1 MTCPRYGLLCKVL
14 LPGDGAWLE
23 ALKCVG
29 FALLA
34 ALPVWLGA
42 QALFYMC
49 FFLLKSS
56 TAASLIAVGVVALM
70 GQIIA
75 LLALVVRV
83 PSPMA
88 GELLLRLHDIL
99 LTTPLEGIMDRIGD
113 WSVVGWAWAVGIG
126 WFLATTAAGV
136 LTFRKREIS

>member
-1 MTCPRYGLLCKVL
+1 M
-14 LPGDGAWLE
+14 
-23 ALKCVG
+23 
-29 FALLA
+29 
-34 ALPVWLGA
+34 WLGA

>member
-1 MTCPRYGLLCKVL
+1 M
-14 LPGDGAWLE
+14 
-23 ALKCVG
+23 
-29 FALLA
+29 
-34 ALPVWLGA
+34 
-42 QALFYMC
+42 
-49 FFLLKSS
+49 S
-56 TAASLIAVGVVALM
+56 
-70 GQIIA
+70 
-75 LLALVVRV
+75 V

-113 WSVVGWAWAVGIG
+113 WSVVGWAWTVGIG